1 MYAET
6 VNFPK
11 MAMVKQIINQPAIAD
26 VKSASQTALQQIN
39 VSDRIKPGEKVAITV
54 GSRGIANLKTITEI
68 LIDTVRQAGGEPY
81 ILPAMGSHGAG
92 TAEGQKEML
101 AALGISEETLHVPIL
116 ACGEVSQIGT
126 TSSGIPVYVNA
137 SALPEKIDKI
147 ILFNRVKEHTEF
159 EGDIESGIHKICAI
173 GVGNPKGA
181 LTVHQYALDVGY
193 EKAITEVGGYIIK
206 HLPVAF
212 AFATVENYYHKTA
225 YLQAMLPDQIE
236 EEEKKLLK
244 LAKSTLGKIP
254 FDEVDVLIV
263 DEMGKNVSG
272 SGMDTNVIGRIM
284 VFGQKEPS
292 KPVIKRI
299 VVLDTTEESHGMA
312 TGIGLADFT
321 TKKLIDKLDSWPTY
335 FNCVTA
341 QSPEKGRLPIY
352 FATEKESIGA
362 ALTCIGSTP
371 AEKAR
376 VVHIQ
381 NTNEVRFIEISESLM
396 NEANNK
402 PNLEILGEL
411 TPMQFDEAG
420 NIIKIT
426 DRQK

>member
-6 VNFPK
+6 VNFPQ
-11 MAMVKQIINQPAIAD
+11 MAMVKQIINQPAIED

-39 VSDRIKPGEKVAITV
+39 VADRIKPGEKVAITV

-126 TSSGIPVYVNA
+126 TPSGIPVYVNN
-137 SALPEKIDKI
+137 SALTEKIDKI

-173 GVGNPKGA
+173 GIGNPKGA

-225 YLQAMLPDQIE
+225 YIQAMLPDQIE

-284 VFGQKEPS
+284 VFGQKEPV

-299 VVLDTTEESHGMA
+299 VVLDTTAESHGMA
-312 TGIGLADFT
+312 TGVGLADFT

-396 NEANNK
+396 NEAKNK
-402 PNLEILGEL
+402 PNLEILEEMK
-411 TPMQFDEAG
+411 PMQFDEAG

>member
-1 MYAET
+1 VYAET
-6 VNFPK
+6 VNFPQ
-11 MAMVKQIINQPAIAD
+11 MAMVKQIIAQPAIED
-26 VKSASQTALQQIN
+26 IKSACRKELQQIN
-39 VSDRIKPGEKVAITV
+39 LSERIKPGEKVGITV
-54 GSRGIANLKTITEI
+54 GSRGISNLKAIVEI
-68 LIDTVRQAGGEPY
+68 LIDAVKQVGGEPF
-81 ILPAMGSHGAG
+81 ILPAMGTHGAG

-101 AALGISEETLHVPIL
+101 ASLGISEETLHVPVL

-126 TSSGIPVYVNA
+126 TPSGIPVYVNDVTQ
-137 SALPEKIDKI
+137 SDKMDKI

-159 EGDIESGIHKICAI
+159 EGEIESGIHKICSI
-173 GVGNPKGA
+173 GIGNPKGSLA
-181 LTVHQYALDVGY
+181 VHQYALDFGY
-193 EKAITEVGGYIIK
+193 EKTITEVGDYIIK

-225 YLQAMLPDQIE
+225 YIKAMLPE
-236 EEEKKLLK
+236 EIADEEKKLLK
-244 LAKSTLGKIP
+244 LAKSTLGKVP
-254 FDEVDVLIV
+254 FDEFDVLII

-284 VFGQKEPS
+284 VFGQKEPE
-292 KPVIKRI
+292 KPVIRRI

-312 TGIGLADFT
+312 TGVGLADFT

-341 QSPEKGRLPIY
+341 QSPEKGRLPIF

-371 AEKAR
+371 AADAK

-381 NTNEVRFIEISESLM
+381 NTNEVGYMEISESLM
-396 NEANNK
+396 KEAKNK
-402 PNLEILGEL
+402 PNLEILEEL
-411 TPMQFDEAG
+411 KPMQFDEAG
-420 NIIKIT
+420 NIVKIT
-426 DRQK
+426 ARRP